1 MAAWL
6 LYVKKLAAQQHS
18 LPLWRSYLALLPQ
31 ERHMCCLL
39 NYNRQE
45 AAELQL
51 PGLVVR
57 RDSTVVVLLVVSLGS
72 VQGAAVGTTA
82 AYGSDNHSVVE
93 QSDK

>member
-6 LYVKKLAAQQHS
+6 LYVKQLAAKQDS

-31 ERHMCCLL
+31 ERDMCCLL

-51 PGLVVR
+51 PGLVV
-57 RDSTVVVLLVVSLGS
+57 SSKAIAVS
-72 VQGAAVGTTA
+72 
-82 AYGSDNHSVVE
+82 
-93 QSDK
+93 